1 MNTIATTDK
10 LTLSIPETA
19 AALGVSRPTVYNL
32 IRREGFPA
40 FRIGGR
46 TVVSRPGLEAWVQEQ
61 EGNYAAKTA
70 LQATAPATND
80 SIPPRRKQAVS
91 SILPR
96 GAASAVDS
104 LTLVN
109 MLGYKDRRE
118 LTQQIERERQAG
130 SPICAVTSGDHRGYF
145 LPVDAGELA
154 QYISS
159 IDRRIRAISRTRN
172 ACGETLRR
180 MIGQEPI
187 EGW

>member
-1 MNTIATTDK
+1 MLPKNENA
-10 LTLSIPETA
+10 PAGVTA
-19 AALGVSRPTVYNL
+19 PAEAAGT
-32 IRREGFPA
+32 G
-40 FRIGGR
+40 
-46 TVVSRPGLEAWVQEQ
+46 
-61 EGNYAAKTA
+61 

-80 SIPPRRKQAVS
+80 SIPPRQKQA
-91 SILPR
+91 ILPR

-180 MIGQEPI
+180 MIGQEQI

>member
-1 MNTIATTDK
+1 MK
-10 LTLSIPETA
+10 MPLPVLQHQQ
-19 AALGVSRPTVYNL
+19 R
-32 IRREGFPA
+32 RREQ
-40 FRIGGR
+40 
-46 TVVSRPGLEAWVQEQ
+46 VCRPQLPPQMIA
-61 EGNYAAKTA
+61 Y
-70 LQATAPATND
+70 
-80 SIPPRRKQAVS
+80 PPRQKQAVS
-91 SILPR
+91 AILPR

-180 MIGQEPI
+180 MIGQEQI

>member
-1 MNTIATTDK
+1 M
-10 LTLSIPETA
+10 
-19 AALGVSRPTVYNL
+19 
-32 IRREGFPA
+32 
-40 FRIGGR
+40 
-46 TVVSRPGLEAWVQEQ
+46 
-61 EGNYAAKTA
+61 
-70 LQATAPATND
+70 
-80 SIPPRRKQAVS
+80 
-91 SILPR
+91 
-96 GAASAVDS
+96 
-104 LTLVN
+104 TLVN

-180 MIGQEPI
+180 MIGQEQI